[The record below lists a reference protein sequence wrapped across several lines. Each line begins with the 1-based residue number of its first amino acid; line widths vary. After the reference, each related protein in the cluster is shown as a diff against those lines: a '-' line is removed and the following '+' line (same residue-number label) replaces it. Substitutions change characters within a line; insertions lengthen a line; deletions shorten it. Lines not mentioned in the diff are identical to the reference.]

1 MSITQL
7 DLKGLTMEQV
17 QKAIDQAVL
26 QENSRQFMV
35 KYRAEQKEKNKA
47 KALERGRRTRIINA
61 MVKLG
66 VPVNPRKMDWA
77 DSNRHLKMNV
87 ATQPSAKE
95 ESKGSYQISMDVR
108 SAIEFHK
115 YLDILRNTLVFKIT
129 EVQVGKYMGGSENP
143 IHTYYIRFMGDK

>member
-47 KALERGRRTRIINA
+47 KAQERGRRTRIINT

-66 VPVNPRKMDWA
+66 VPVNPIKTNWN
-77 DSNRHLKMNV
+77 DSKRGEKMNLS
-87 ATQPSAKE
+87 TQPSAKE
-95 ESKGSYQISMDVR
+95 ESKGSYQLSMDVKH
-108 SAIEFHK
+108 AIEFHK

-129 EVQVGKYMGGSENP
+129 EVQVGNYMGGSENP
-143 IHTYYIRFMGDK
+143 IYTYYIRFMGDK